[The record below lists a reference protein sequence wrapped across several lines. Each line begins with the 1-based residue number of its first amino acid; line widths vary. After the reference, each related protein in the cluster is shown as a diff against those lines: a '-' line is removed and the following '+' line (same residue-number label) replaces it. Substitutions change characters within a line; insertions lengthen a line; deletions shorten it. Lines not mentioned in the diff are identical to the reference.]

1 MAFTFHANRPLN
13 DKESSPYASAFQNAM
28 QTFMDINKASFQRPN
43 LEQALQEQMLK
54 NKYYGPNMESQ
65 IGLRGAQTGLYGAQ
79 TGLYGAQTQGQ
90 QIENQFLPEK
100 MQAMIAVQK
109 ALGQKKM
116 GEANLYNFASN
127 IRNFDMQPN
136 EQQNQPQIPYNF
148 NEQMQQN
155 QNNQDGFTQQQESLM
170 PQQYSGR
177 QQLNPMQ
184 QALISHIVGRDIDP
198 QATAMRTGIG
208 SADAK
213 KISTLDDQ
221 VGATSANKVTLDEM
235 KDLLN
240 DETFQSIRTSNL
252 SPKTELAYW
261 KRRGTPEQREA
272 IGRFQASANKMIVD
286 SAGLFKGPFR
296 TNEQDLLERMKVS
309 EKDTLAE
316 AQGKI
321 KALTYF
327 NEVARQ
333 RSMLMSNLMRQHGFS
348 LPEAQYVA
356 EKQISTDKI
365 KSDINDMVH
374 PVTEEGL
381 RKELANRLSKRRY

>member
-1 MAFTFHANRPLN
+1 MAFSYVP
-13 DKESSPYASAFQNAM
+13 SPILTQDQASPGHNALKTAMKNYMDMM
-28 QTFMDINKASFQRPN
+28 QASYQKPN
-43 LEQALQEQMLK
+43 LEQALQEKMLK
-54 NKYYGPNMESQ
+54 NQYYGPNMESQ

-79 TGLYGAQTQGQ
+79 TQGQ

-100 MQAMIAVQK
+100 IQAMIAVQK
-109 ALGQKKM
+109 ALAQKKIS
-116 GEANLYNFASN
+116 EANLYNFASN
-127 IRNFDMQPN
+127 INNFGMQPD
-136 EQQNQPQIPYNF
+136 EQQNQFQIPYKS
-148 NEQMQQN
+148 NEQQN
-155 QNNQDGFTQQQESLM
+155 QNNQNNFTQQQESLM
-170 PQQYSGR
+170 SQQYGGR

-208 SADAK
+208 SSDAK

-221 VGATSANKVTLDEM
+221 VGATSTNKVTLDEM

-365 KSDINDMVH
+365 KSDINDMIH
-374 PVTEEGL
+374 PATEKGL
-381 RKELANRLSKRRY
+381 REELANRLSKRRY